1 MVSPADSGG
10 TPQDRIAQIISMR
23 TYAALAL
30 TALALA
36 SPADAWGNKGDKAK
50 RDLKNAG
57 KDIIAVK
64 NVGSQA
70 EDDTDHARRDISD
83 KVAGAKDVNRH
94 QGVCVLCSTPIEL
107 WLFLSIRAFLHQAI

>member
-36 SPADAWGNKGDKAK
+36 SPADAWGNKAK

-57 KDIIAVK
+57 KDIKSAAK

-70 EDDTDHARRDISD
+70 EDATDHARKDISD

-94 QGVCVLCSTPIEL
+94 QGVFCVQHRWNCGC
-107 WLFLSIRAFLHQAI
+107 F